1 MGTGVNSQ
9 IIGTSTRWRFEFL
22 TGIVLLGITLPL
34 NYVLAKKLGVIGPA
48 IATLISYTIYNAIRY
63 IFLLKKFGLQP
74 FNYKSGLTILL
85 SLSGYFVSYLLFS
98 HIHGFAAM
106 ALRSLCFIFIYITGT
121 LLLKLSPDV
130 IPVWNTLKKKLAI
143 PYLRNRK

>member
-1 MGTGVNSQ
+1 M
-9 IIGTSTRWRFEFL
+9 
-22 TGIVLLGITLPL
+22 
-34 NYVLAKKLGVIGPA
+34 GPA

-74 FNYKSGLTILL
+74 FNYKTGLTLL
-85 SLSGYFVSYLLFS
+85 LAVAGYLISYLLFS

-106 ALRSLCFIFIYITGT
+106 ALRSICFLIVYISGST

-130 IPVWNTLKKKLAI
+130 IPVWNTLKKKLMF
-143 PYLRNRK
+143 PYLRTRK